1 MKNMLG
7 ENENVSKNKPCHDFC
22 LHSFYRKRSMM
33 RRSLLPHSLSTA
45 MSPLLVSFV
54 LLFLMV
60 LQTSSFPFKQ
70 ATTKLGAENQYLSM
84 FVQKRVLASF
94 QVWAYAPT
102 VPLALT
108 RPYRHYYRKT
118 SRANYTTSTCLL
130 LNSHHQNKDDI
141 HHHRMLQPRS
151 RAFEA
156 TKNKNHIFSS
166 SALQFNLRSN
176 HSDRENSN
184 SKGNGNATSN
194 IRCNKSGTSIQKR
207 VSKRKSK
214 SRKKRG
220 RIRNNQSSTFF
231 SNRSKH
237 YYTHNGKDKSSDD
250 EDHEANYIIRSNPSA
265 NESKEVLSQKFDTH
279 HVNNICHIH
288 NSRDNNVNSR
298 NAPTWLEQATADIL
312 DLSRIPMG
320 QLTSDDIESI
330 TGLMANWAKNNK
342 SNNNNNNNNTD
353 FVSNNQKS
361 QSSSSAL
368 QVETLLKR
376 VVDDHNY
383 GNNSVKVTTRMY
395 TMAIDAWA
403 KTGGKNAAERAHMI
417 HSNMVE
423 MYKQTGDDNIRPS
436 TISYN
441 AVLNAWSKSGCEEA
455 CHNAESILEEMLDSY
470 YSARS
475 TKSGIH
481 SNKNVPLMNDPD
493 TIERFEEM
501 GTSDFDYDNI
511 AIGDRNVKPDVVSF
525 TSVIGKSCNFFT
537 SVTFPML

>member
-1 MKNMLG
+1 MG
-7 ENENVSKNKPCHDFC
+7 
-22 LHSFYRKRSMM
+22 RSIM
-33 RRSLLPHSLSTA
+33 RRSLLSHSLSTA
-45 MSPLLVSFV
+45 MSPLLVLFV

-60 LQTSSFPFKQ
+60 IQTSWFPFKE
-70 ATTKLGAENQYLSM
+70 ATTKFGAENQDLSM

-94 QVWAYAPT
+94 QVWAYALT
-102 VPLALT
+102 VPP
-108 RPYRHYYRKT
+108 RPYYRKT
-118 SRANYTTSTCLL
+118 SCATYTTSSCVL

-141 HHHRMLQPRS
+141 HYHRILHIRS

-156 TKNKNHIFSS
+156 TKNKKHIFSS
-166 SALQFNLRSN
+166 SALQFNLRSS
-176 HSDRENSN
+176 HADRENN
-184 SKGNGNATSN
+184 NNKGNNRSGN
-194 IRCNKSGTSIQKR
+194 SIQKR
-207 VSKRKSK
+207 ISKRKSK
-214 SRKKRG
+214 SRRKRG
-220 RIRNNQSSTFF
+220 KIRSNQSSTFF
-231 SNRSKH
+231 SKRNKH
-237 YYTHNGKDKSSDD
+237 YYTHNDNNTSSVD
-250 EDHEANYIIRSNPSA
+250 EDREVNDIIRSDPSA
-265 NESKEVLSQKFDTH
+265 NESKEVLSHQFDTQ
-279 HVNNICHIH
+279 HVTNFRLNH

-298 NAPTWLEQATADIL
+298 NAPTWLEQATAEIL

-342 SNNNNNNNNTD
+342 SNNNNNITD

-455 CHNAESILEEMLDSY
+455 CHNAESILEEMLESY
-470 YSARS
+470 YSAS
-475 TKSGIH
+475 MTKSSIH
-481 SNKNVPLMNDPD
+481 SNKTVSLMTDPD
-493 TIERFEEM
+493 TIERFEET
-501 GTSDFDYDNI
+501 GTISLDYDNI
-511 AIGDRNVKPDVVSF
+511 AIGDKNVKPDVVSF
-525 TSVIGKSCNFFT
+525 TSVIGKSC
-537 SVTFPML
+537 